1 MAAAATKRSRRNCSG
16 FKTEKDGPKRYRMIR
31 SHHESEFNCT
41 CVPKAPLPH
50 SQAQQAQQGQQNR
63 AFQLIRSTQEAGVD
77 IFHFALFPEGESMRA
92 YNRTNPD
99 ACFTHFT
106 APEVWAT
113 GSAQAYLSDL
123 LSQLHSEDQ
132 PEMISYIQAH
142 LKKCHQGIGLNEIQ
156 RFTSNRFRA
165 RNAQGNWGWHEV
177 RSRIYRHESGLVIT
191 EGVMTEI
198 TEVMELL
205 LKDSLTQLPNR
216 LATEQRLQL
225 ILDRNPQASLAV
237 INLDVDRFQSI
248 NDRFGQ
254 VSGDAVLQHVAN
266 TLQRQLPSSAWLAR
280 LEADEFLLMLH
291 PDPTGAASGSTT
303 ATDHAKA
310 QRAAHSETDLASQ
323 AEAAVLHWQE
333 MLMHTFAKRS
343 ELPLRLTVSAGAA
356 VYSGGVTYAK
366 QLLQQANT
374 ALMEAKRRGPASY
387 CLYSSGISEAIEQRL
402 LMEKNLDL
410 AIERKDFEL
419 LYQPQMDRNGRLIA
433 AEALLRWSLPDGRVM
448 DPDFFIPIAEQTGQ
462 IRAVSQWVLE
472 TACAQ
477 LSHWQ
482 QRGLQPPKLALNLS
496 AVQLEPT
503 AEEPALVNVLLE
515 ACRRH
520 GITPDQLDLEI
531 TETAVLHD
539 RELALQQLNAVVSAG
554 FGLAIDDFG
563 TGYSCLQTLR
573 SFPVHFV
580 KIDKSFVQQLP
591 NSFKDQQLVEAVL
604 VIARQLQLQTV
615 AEGVET
621 EAQWQL
627 LQELGCDNFQ
637 GYLFAKPLTSN
648 AMAELMKAAPTQS

>member
-1 MAAAATKRSRRNCSG
+1 MRAKGAS
-16 FKTEKDGPKRYRMIR
+16 
-31 SHHESEFNCT
+31 
-41 CVPKAPLPH
+41 PH

-106 APEVWAT
+106 SPEAWAT
-113 GSAQAYLSDL
+113 GSAQAYIGEFLGQIHPD
-123 LSQLHSEDQ
+123 DQ
-132 PEMISYIQAH
+132 PEMISYVQTH
-142 LKKCHQGIGLNEIQ
+142 LDKCHQGVGLNEIH
-156 RFTSNRFRA
+156 RFTSSRFRA
-165 RNAQGNWGWHEV
+165 RKTQGNWGWHEL
-177 RSRIYRHESGLVIT
+177 RSRIYGHESGLILT

-198 TEVMELL
+198 TDVMELL

-216 LATEQRLQL
+216 LATEQQLQR
-225 ILDRNPQASLAV
+225 IFDRNPQANLVV

-280 LEADEFLLMLH
+280 LEADEFLLALY
-291 PDPTGAASGSTT
+291 PDTPISASASETASGQGS
-303 ATDHAKA
+303 A
-310 QRAAHSETDLASQ
+310 RLAAHDARDLASQ
-323 AEAAVLHWQE
+323 ADAAVRRWQE
-333 MLMHTFAKRS
+333 MLKHSFAERR

-356 VYSGGVTYAK
+356 VYSGGVTCAK

-387 CLYSSGISEAIEQRL
+387 CLYSSRISEAIEQRL
-402 LMEKNLDL
+402 LMEKDLDL

-419 LYQPQMDRNGRLIA
+419 LYQPQMDRSGRLIA
-433 AEALLRWSLPDGRVM
+433 AEALLRWSLPDGRIVA
-448 DPDFFIPIAEQTGQ
+448 PDFFIPIAEQTGQ
-462 IRAVSQWVLE
+462 IRALSQWVLE

-477 LSHWQ
+477 LSDWQ
-482 QRGLQPPKLALNLS
+482 QQGLQPLSLAINLS

-503 AEEPALVNVLLE
+503 TQEPALVNVLLD
-515 ACRRH
+515 ACQRH
-520 GITPDQLDLEI
+520 GITPNQLDLEI

-539 RELALQQLNAVVSAG
+539 KELALQQLNAVVSAG

-563 TGYSCLQTLR
+563 TGYSCLQTLQR
-573 SFPVHFV
+573 FPVHFV

-591 NSFKDQQLVEAVL
+591 DSTMDRQLVESVL
-604 VIARQLQLQTV
+604 MIARQLQLQTV

-627 LQELGCDNFQ
+627 LHDLGCDSFQ
-637 GYLFAKPLTSN
+637 GYLFAKPLTGY
-648 AMAELMKAAPTQS
+648 AMADLMRTGLAHS

>member
-1 MAAAATKRSRRNCSG
+1 M
-16 FKTEKDGPKRYRMIR
+16 P
-31 SHHESEFNCT
+31 
-41 CVPKAPLPH
+41 
-50 SQAQQAQQGQQNR
+50 GQQNR

-77 IFHFALFPEGESMRA
+77 IFHFALFPEGEEMRA
-92 YNRTNPD
+92 YNLTNPD

-132 PEMISYIQAH
+132 PEVIFYIQAH
-142 LKKCHQGIGLNEIQ
+142 LEKCHQGIGLNEIQ
-156 RFTSNRFRA
+156 RFTSSRFRA

-177 RSRIYRHESGLVIT
+177 RSRIYGHESGLVIA

-237 INLDVDRFQSI
+237 INLDIDRFQSI
-248 NDRFGQ
+248 NDSFGQ
-254 VSGDAVLQHVAN
+254 ASGDAVLQQVAIA
-266 TLQRQLPSSAWLAR
+266 LQRHLPSSAWLAR
-280 LEADEFLLMLH
+280 LEADEFLLVLH
-291 PDPTGAASGSTT
+291 PDPASAASGSTT
-303 ATDHAKA
+303 ATDRAKA
-310 QRAAHSETDLASQ
+310 QRAAHIETDLASQ
-323 AEAAVLHWQE
+323 AEVAVRLWQE
-333 MLMHTFAKRS
+333 MLKRTFAERS
-343 ELPLRLTVSAGAA
+343 ELPLRLTLSAGTA
-356 VYSGGVTYAK
+356 VYPSGATGAQ

-374 ALMEAKRRGPASY
+374 ALMEAKRRGPGSY
-387 CLYSSGISEAIEQRL
+387 CQYSSQISEAIEQRL
-402 LMEKNLDL
+402 LLEKELDL
-410 AIERKDFEL
+410 AIERKTFEL
-419 LYQPQMDRNGRLIA
+419 LYQPQVDRSGRWIA
-433 AEALLRWSLPDGRVM
+433 AEVLLRWLLPDGRFM
-448 DPDFFIPIAEQTGQ
+448 APDFFIPIAEQTGQ

-482 QRGLQPPKLALNLS
+482 QQGLQPPKLAINLS

-520 GITPDQLDLEI
+520 GIAPNQLDLEI

-539 RELALQQLNAVVSAG
+539 RDLALQQLNAVVSAG

-573 SFPVHFV
+573 SFPVHSV

-591 NSFKDQQLVEAVL
+591 DSSMDRQLVEAVL

-621 EAQWQL
+621 RAQWQL

-648 AMAELMKAAPTQS
+648 AMADLMKAVLTQS